1 MIPPHIHEIVLNKS
15 GTELLKYRV
24 TKMIGDNSK
33 ITSENA
39 LITWENITFM
49 LILMRYA
56 GITTPN
62 IILIEPTQE
71 RIVTAIIGS
80 CLPKYKDKSLN
91 AV

>member
-1 MIPPHIHEIVLNKS
+1 MHEIILNKN
-15 GTELLKYRV
+15 GTVLLKYRV

-71 RIVTAIIGS
+71 RIVTAIIGHV
-80 CLPKYKDKSLN
+80 CLNTKTKALMLYKC
-91 AV
+91 